1 MAAAPN
7 ALNAIIDPGKA
18 QTGDKLAN
26 YQGTITVLFYAS
38 VIFNLIAI
46 GILTFRK
53 TQLDEEKNPGATGT
67 AFTVLFWLSVVFIAI
82 SLLLNIIA
90 DIYLYSR
97 RIVRFKQ
104 KENVAEGYEVE
115 TTGRKFFLIPVIL
128 SIISAI
134 VVIGAILMIGFA
146 ILQYIS
152 TDKFGVVYV
161 SIFAVSL
168 LISLGLI
175 VTNIVL
181 IIKSKSLL
189 FVSYSQ

>member
-1 MAAAPN
+1 MAEAPN

-67 AFTVLFWLSVVFIAI
+67 AFTALFWLSVVFIAI

-97 RIVRFKQ
+97 RIVRFEKD
-104 KENVAEGYEVE
+104 NAGGYQVE

-168 LISLGLI
+168 LISLALI

>member
-1 MAAAPN
+1 MAEAPN

-38 VIFNLIAI
+38 VIFNLMAI

-97 RIVRFKQ
+97 RIVRFEKD
-104 KENVAEGYEVE
+104 NAGGYQVE

>member
-38 VIFNLIAI
+38 VIFNLVAI

-67 AFTVLFWLSVVFIAI
+67 AFTALFWLSVVFIAI

-97 RIVRFKQ
+97 RIVRFEKDNAGVYQ
-104 KENVAEGYEVE
+104 VE

>member
-7 ALNAIIDPGKA
+7 ALNAHIDSDKA
-18 QTGDKLAN
+18 QKGDKLAN

-38 VIFNLIAI
+38 VIFNLVAI

-97 RIVRFKQ
+97 RIVGFEKA
-104 KENVAEGYEVE
+104 NAGGYQVG

>member
-1 MAAAPN
+1 MAEAPN

-97 RIVRFKQ
+97 RIVRFEKD
-104 KENVAEGYEVE
+104 NAGGYQVE

>member
-1 MAAAPN
+1 MAAEPNN
-7 ALNAIIDPGKA
+7 ALIEPSKA

-38 VIFNLIAI
+38 VIFNLVAI

-97 RIVRFKQ
+97 RIVRFEKD
-104 KENVAEGYEVE
+104 NAGGYQVE

>member
-1 MAAAPN
+1 MAADPN
-7 ALNAIIDPGKA
+7 ALNAHIEIDKA
-18 QTGDKLAN
+18 QNGDKLAN

-38 VIFNLIAI
+38 VIFNLVAI

-97 RIVRFKQ
+97 RIVMFEKDNAGRYQ
-104 KENVAEGYEVE
+104 VE

-152 TDKFGVVYV
+152 TDKFGIVYV

-175 VTNIVL
+175 VTNMVL

-189 FVSYSQ
+189 FVSYS

>member
-97 RIVRFKQ
+97 RIVRFEKD
-104 KENVAEGYEVE
+104 NAGGYQVE